1 MDRTTAEALAPAPL
15 KEREVRSII
24 LGIMLAML
32 LAALEQTI
40 VATALPTIGRELG
53 DLDLLPWIATAYL
66 LTATA
71 ATPLYG
77 KLADVRGRRLALLIA
92 IAVFVAGSVACA
104 VAPTMLLL
112 VLARAAQGLGGGGL
126 IALAQTIIADVV
138 PPKERPRYQVYIAGT
153 FTTSS
158 LLGPVLGGVMAEHLH
173 RSSIFWINLPLG
185 LAAYGMTDS
194 ALRRLPRHDQPRR
207 LDLVGGAL
215 LIAAT
220 TTLIL
225 ALSGGGTRYP

>member
-1 MDRTTAEALAPAPL
+1 VT
-15 KEREVRSII
+15 
-24 LGIMLAML
+24 
-32 LAALEQTI
+32 
-40 VATALPTIGRELG
+40 
-53 DLDLLPWIATAYL
+53 
-66 LTATA
+66 
-71 ATPLYG
+71 TPLYG
-77 KLADVRGRRLALLIA
+77 KLADIRGRRLALLIA

-112 VLARAAQGLGGGGL
+112 VAARAVQGLGGGL

-173 RSSIFWINLPLG
+173 WSAIFWINLPLG

-207 LDLVGGAL
+207 LDLVGAAL

-220 TTLIL
+220 TTLLL